1 MRINLSAN
9 RNLGLDVIRGIAI
22 LLVLLSHGR
31 MFFHNL
37 NLQPLSFGG
46 FYGVQIFFVLSGYL
60 IGLIL
65 IKNHIESNKSIK
77 GWLAFFY
84 ISRWFR
90 TFPLYFILLVFLS
103 ILGANI
109 NWQYLLFLQN
119 FSDAALNKWAVTWSL
134 TIEEWFYFCTPLL
147 LIVSGRIVSKKRSYL
162 LVVLSII
169 LLELLARVLLWVY
182 TKNHT
187 MSEFRKTIYLQMD
200 SLAVGMLLAYLNNY
214 KIKIYNMLA
223 STCVFLLGISFVI
236 FTFVIFTFV
245 IYAYYGYGDI
255 TYEKSFFCS
264 TLYFDLAALSVFLVI
279 PYIKEKVV
287 IRNKITNFLQF
298 NAFVS
303 YSLYL
308 IHYKIFLYFL
318 TLMSDNT
325 SSQVI
330 CAVSAIILSYFL
342 SVVSFYCLELPF
354 LKFRSIVLLKIQKH
368 YV

>member
-65 IKNHIESNKSIK
+65 IKNHIESNQSIK

-90 TFPLYFILLVFLS
+90 TFPLYFILLAFLS

-119 FSDAALNKWAVTWSL
+119 FSDAVLNKWAVTWSL

-147 LIVSGRIVSKKRSYL
+147 LIVSSRIVSKKHSYL

-223 STCVFLLGISFVI
+223 STCVFLLGIFFVI
-236 FTFVIFTFV
+236 FTLV

-264 TLYFDLAALSVFLVI
+264 TLYFDVAAFSVFLVI
-279 PYIKEKVV
+279 PFIKERFNVS
-287 IRNKITNFLQF
+287 NKLTRFLQY
-298 NAFVS
+298 NALIS

-308 IHYKIFLYFL
+308 IHYKIFIYFD
-318 TLMSDNT
+318 SH
-325 SSQVI
+325 I
-330 CAVSAIILSYFL
+330 KIYSAISEQVFMIVIAVIATYGFSILSFL
-342 SVVSFYCLELPF
+342 FIEVPF
-354 LKFRSIVLLKIQKH
+354 LKLRAKLMFSINWLRNQS
-368 YV
+368 